1 MKDGIP
7 PSVTTDVWSNNQ
19 QDSFV
24 GFELHFVD
32 RAFKVVRK
40 TMGTVP
46 FLATHHTA
54 VEIRKLV
61 NSIAH
66 DSLGVPVDSPV
77 WHPVVTTDSEAAMS
91 KAIDD
96 PMGKL
101 YWVKCSLHIL
111 YNTVKAGLTAPG
123 VAGTGVEKMRRFI
136 NFLAQSN
143 VAKEQFAAIQQE
155 LLDQRST

>member
-1 MKDGIP
+1 MRIYVECTLPQEYLHDYMKDGIP

-54 VEIRKLV
+54 AEIRKLV

-77 WHPVVTTDSEAAMS
+77 CKAVHIVWVSCWSGGAYPVEGMCTASEIELSFPAA
-91 KAIDD
+91 
-96 PMGKL
+96 
-101 YWVKCSLHIL
+101 
-111 YNTVKAGLTAPG
+111 
-123 VAGTGVEKMRRFI
+123 
-136 NFLAQSN
+136 
-143 VAKEQFAAIQQE
+143 
-155 LLDQRST
+155 STNCEHHRPYPHRQVS